1 MNGFGDGHFP
11 IPHFVHR
18 KPITRQ
24 DAVNMH
30 RYGSGGP
37 KRGGVGALSMTE
49 LRILGGITIGII
61 LVVLYSAVT

>member
-1 MNGFGDGHFP
+1 MNGFGGGHFP

-30 RYGSGGP
+30 QHGPGGH
-37 KRGGVGALSMTE
+37 KRAGMGALSMIE
-49 LRILGGITIGII
+49 LRIIGGVMIGIV
-61 LVVLYSAVT
+61 LLVLYSVIT